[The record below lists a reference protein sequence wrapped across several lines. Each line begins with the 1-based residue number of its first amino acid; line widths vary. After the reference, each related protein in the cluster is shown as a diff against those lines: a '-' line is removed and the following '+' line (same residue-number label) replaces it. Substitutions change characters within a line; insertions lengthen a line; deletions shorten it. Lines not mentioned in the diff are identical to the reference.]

1 MFRCGLEAAKDWTG
15 WRRMPA
21 LSSLPPD
28 QAGTPNV
35 YQEEEEKEKEDQEEE
50 EEEED
55 QAGTTQKSTSAQIVH
70 TTASAQ
76 ELAIRKEPHCFHIMS
91 HRDRSILLFLHHLN

>member
-1 MFRCGLEAAKDWTG
+1 MFWCGLEAAKDWTG

-21 LSSLPPD
+21 LSSLPTD

-35 YQEEEEKEKEDQEEE
+35 YQEEEEEEKEDQEEE
-50 EEEED
+50 EEDQED

-76 ELAIRKEPHCFHIMS
+76 ELAIRKEPNSFHKK
-91 HRDRSILLFLHHLN
+91 FNN